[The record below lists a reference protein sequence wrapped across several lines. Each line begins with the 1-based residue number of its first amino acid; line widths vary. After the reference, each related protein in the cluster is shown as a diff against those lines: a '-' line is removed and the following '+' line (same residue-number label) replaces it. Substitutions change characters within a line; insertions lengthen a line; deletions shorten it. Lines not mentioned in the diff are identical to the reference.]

1 MNFNISDILRG
12 ALTLAV
18 LLLVACGDG
27 GGSAPAPTS
36 THLMGGAVQGNPLN
50 LTPTVSTF
58 AGTTSTK
65 VDGTGTQARFNSP
78 YGITSDGI
86 NLYVSDTLN
95 NAIRKIVIATGV
107 VTTMAGSGTAGAAD
121 GIGSAAT
128 FDQPYGITTDGT
140 NLYVADTNN
149 NKIRQIVIATGEVSS
164 LTGAANTVSGGA
176 QRMARGRRPRS
187 TYLLASPSTV
197 ATCMWRMH

>member
-78 YGITSDGI
+78 YGIT
-86 NLYVSDTLN
+86 
-95 NAIRKIVIATGV
+95 
-107 VTTMAGSGTAGAAD
+107 
-121 GIGSAAT
+121 
-128 FDQPYGITTDGT
+128 TDGT